1 MAGLVFVLML
11 LQTPIVGA
19 TDAIAF
25 DYLDVDRDTYQVIR
39 FEASWDDQA
48 FLEVTTT
55 AVVLPDTIPGAT
67 TYRVIPP
74 FVAGAHTVTFR
85 ACRLE
90 GCGAPS
96 IPFPFAFAVAV
107 PPPPAHLRTV
117 PR

>member
-1 MAGLVFVLML
+1 MAALVLVLL

-19 TDAIAF
+19 IEAIAF
-25 DYLDVDRDTYQVIR
+25 DYLDLDRDTYQVIR

-55 AVVLPDTIPGAT
+55 AVVLPDTLPGAT
-67 TYRVIPP
+67 SYRVVPP
-74 FVAGAHTVTFR
+74 FVAGTHTVTFR
-85 ACRLE
+85 ACSLQ
-90 GCGAPS
+90 GCGTPS
-96 IPFPFAFAVAV
+96 VPFPFAYAVAV